1 MRLKEKRRKTDPNF
15 EQTEITTNK
24 SMFIALLTFL
34 NDRLEISGAIVLE
47 LFQSFILKIVQ
58 DSIT

>member
-47 LFQSFILKIVQ
+47 LFQSFILKIMQ